1 MNLHLTAN
9 FILKIQSAI
18 FLYKKK
24 KKKKNLITSLKAN
37 VKNENNVKY
46 DWLQKLDVKTSK
58 GWIKWTKK
66 LLLKERIWVLQ
77 Y

>member
-1 MNLHLTAN
+1 MPC
-9 FILKIQSAI
+9 F
-18 FLYKKK
+18 YKKK
-24 KKKKNLITSLKAN
+24 KKKKNLISSLKAN
-37 VKNENNVKY
+37 VKTENNVKY

-66 LLLKERIWVLQ
+66 LFLKKRIWVLQ